1 MLFEFV
7 KDRMKNYPHQ
17 TVSDGKIT
25 ITYED
30 LLKRSESFAEQ
41 LDGNIYALL
50 CDSELNTAI
59 YLLAC
64 LYAHKTA
71 VPLSAKYGINHYQ
84 RIIEHIR
91 PIGIITD
98 EEIRQT
104 GYINESKLEDTAV
117 IMCSSGTTGAPKGI
131 MLSEKNLLSNILDI
145 EKYMPI
151 GSDDHML
158 ISRPIYHC
166 AVMTSELLYGLI
178 CGAKIIFHCDSF
190 NPKKLFRI
198 MEEEKITVTSATPTM
213 FYYLSK
219 HINSGKFYCRL
230 KAISISGE
238 CMTQTVADELIKAMP
253 STKIFNVYG
262 LTEASPRV
270 SYLPY
275 DLFEKNP
282 TSVGIPLDSVEIRI
296 DNNELLIKSSSVM
309 QGYYKN
315 QELTDHVIANG
326 WLHTGDIAE
335 IKNGLLYIK
344 CRKDNM
350 MIRAGMNIYP
360 QDIESVLKKDD
371 RIKEALAYG
380 VKDKT
385 VGERIILKVIASDLS
400 TAEVFKICRDK
411 LPSYQ
416 YPDRIEIVDHLEH
429 TISGKLLR
437 TPF

>member
-1 MLFEFV
+1 M
-7 KDRMKNYPHQ
+7 
-17 TVSDGKIT
+17 
-25 ITYED
+25 
-30 LLKRSESFAEQ
+30 
-41 LDGNIYALL
+41 
-50 CDSELNTAI
+50 
-59 YLLAC
+59 
-64 LYAHKTA
+64 
-71 VPLSAKYGINHYQ
+71 
-84 RIIEHIR
+84 
-91 PIGIITD
+91 
-98 EEIRQT
+98 
-104 GYINESKLEDTAV
+104 
-117 IMCSSGTTGAPKGI
+117 
-131 MLSEKNLLSNILDI
+131 
-145 EKYMPI
+145 
-151 GSDDHML
+151 
-158 ISRPIYHC
+158 
-166 AVMTSELLYGLI
+166 
-178 CGAKIIFHCDSF
+178 
-190 NPKKLFRI
+190 
-198 MEEEKITVTSATPTM
+198 
-213 FYYLSK
+213 
-219 HINSGKFYCRL
+219 
-230 KAISISGE
+230 
-238 CMTQTVADELIKAMP
+238 
-253 STKIFNVYG
+253 
-262 LTEASPRV
+262 
-270 SYLPY
+270 PY

-380 VKDKT
+380 VQDKT

-429 TISGKLLR
+429 TISGNLLR